1 MEKQNKKNFL
11 KTLIGTIIFG
21 LSNSPSMAML
31 GLSVYITS
39 YIHTKQQF
47 VTMHYGNFFGPINQI
62 SMTIVGPIA
71 GILDEKIGF
80 HTTLILGS
88 FIIFISLIGMYF
100 QNNIY
105 LFYFFLA
112 LKGIGSG
119 ICLPLPGKNLIMY
132 VPGKKGL
139 IGSTLMIPNILFAT
153 FFGFLGEKII
163 NKNGYTLNPKI
174 GEQFYPENICKNIQ
188 IYFMLCILI
197 FPLGR
202 IISFFLIKKYKNVNN
217 NNINKLENQ
226 KSKKSNDSSSI
237 EISSSDIYVKKKI
250 NPIKKALKS
259 KRYWIIVLI
268 SFFSSFSLHFIMGTS
283 RTYGALIG
291 IKGTILQYL
300 GIARSLSL
308 IIISPI
314 FGYLVDKMGSVKI
327 LLFITLLSSLTSISF
342 SIFINNTNIFIVL
355 NILECIVF
363 AGFFSAMNPHMMN
376 VFGIKNSVIL
386 GGING
391 IFATIS
397 SIIVSFT
404 SFYVSKSYIG
414 EKIKI
419 PYQIFF
425 FIGGLLNFIS
435 FFLTFFD
442 SDKEF
447 NYNLDYQEITIKID
461 HIQNKTIDN
470 NTYVELDEK

>member
-1 MEKQNKKNFL
+1 
-11 KTLIGTIIFG
+11 
-21 LSNSPSMAML
+21 
-31 GLSVYITS
+31 
-39 YIHTKQQF
+39 
-47 VTMHYGNFFGPINQI
+47 
-62 SMTIVGPIA
+62 
-71 GILDEKIGF
+71 
-80 HTTLILGS
+80 
-88 FIIFISLIGMYF
+88 
-100 QNNIY
+100 
-105 LFYFFLA
+105 
-112 LKGIGSG
+112 
-119 ICLPLPGKNLIMY
+119 
-132 VPGKKGL
+132 
-139 IGSTLMIPNILFAT
+139 
-153 FFGFLGEKII
+153 
-163 NKNGYTLNPKI
+163 
-174 GEQFYPENICKNIQ
+174 
-188 IYFMLCILI
+188 
-197 FPLGR
+197 
-202 IISFFLIKKYKNVNN
+202 
-217 NNINKLENQ
+217 
-226 KSKKSNDSSSI
+226 
-237 EISSSDIYVKKKI
+237 
-250 NPIKKALKS
+250 
-259 KRYWIIVLI
+259 
-268 SFFSSFSLHFIMGTS
+268 MGTS

-363 AGFFSAMNPHMMN
+363 AGFFSSMNPHMMN

-461 HIQNKTIDN
+461 HVQNKKIDN